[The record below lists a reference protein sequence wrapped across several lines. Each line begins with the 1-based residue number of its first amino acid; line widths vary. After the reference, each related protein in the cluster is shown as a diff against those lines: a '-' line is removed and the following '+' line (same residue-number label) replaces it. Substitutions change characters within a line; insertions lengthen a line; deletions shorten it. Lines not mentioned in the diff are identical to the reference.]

1 MRKLLMEEIM
11 MKKMLL
17 FVIMMT
23 AAIIITACMSTE
35 KENAQKTDKKKES
48 EELEVMSF
56 DKDRETFTN
65 EAPADYAMFNSITNN
80 AGVGDERNF
89 VRVGEL
95 NSSDPYEDEIEVV
108 PGKEYEVYIYFHN
121 DAASDTNESGY
132 GVATNTRIAS
142 AYPTELKSGERGMIS
157 AILSWSFVTPDS
169 PDDPTTGEVWDE
181 AYFTTKSDSVV
192 LRYKVGSATIHN
204 AGKADGSVL
213 PSSLFTEKGTLI
225 GFNKLA
231 GTIPGCAEY
240 SGYITYTLIAEK
252 TESSLSLKAS
262 VDGENWADSV
272 SVKPGDFV
280 TYSVE
285 FNNTGNTDLSNVI
298 FKESHN
304 AGLSLRSGS
313 TTVFDYNHPDGIA
326 IDDILDLSGYNTG
339 DASPGA
345 LIQLSFQ
352 AQVADDETLNGKVLE
367 NTISVSYNS
376 EEQQSDTV
384 QVHVSKE

>member
-23 AAIIITACMSTE
+23 AAIMITACMSTE

-48 EELEVMSF
+48 EELEVMNF

-108 PGKEYEVYIYFHN
+108 PGKEYEVYIYYHN
-121 DAASDTNESGY
+121 DAASDTNDTGY

-169 PDDPTTGEVWDE
+169 PDDPTTGKVWDE
-181 AYFTTKSDSVV
+181 AYFTTKSDNVV
-192 LRYKVGSATIHN
+192 LRYKEGSATIHN
-204 AGKADGSVL
+204 SGKADGSVL
-213 PSSLFTEKGTLI
+213 PSTLFTEKGTVI

-240 SGYITYTLIAEK
+240 SGYVTYTLIAEK
-252 TESSLSLKAS
+252 
-262 VDGENWADSV
+262 N
-272 SVKPGDFV
+272 
-280 TYSVE
+280 
-285 FNNTGNTDLSNVI
+285 
-298 FKESHN
+298 
-304 AGLSLRSGS
+304 
-313 TTVFDYNHPDGIA
+313 
-326 IDDILDLSGYNTG
+326 
-339 DASPGA
+339 
-345 LIQLSFQ
+345 
-352 AQVADDETLNGKVLE
+352 
-367 NTISVSYNS
+367 
-376 EEQQSDTV
+376 
-384 QVHVSKE
+384 